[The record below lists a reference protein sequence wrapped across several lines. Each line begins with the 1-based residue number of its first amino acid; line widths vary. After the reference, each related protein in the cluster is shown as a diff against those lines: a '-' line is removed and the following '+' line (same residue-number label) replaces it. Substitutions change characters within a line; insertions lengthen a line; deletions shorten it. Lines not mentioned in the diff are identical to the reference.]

1 MNYQETIEFLFS
13 QLPMYQREGAAAY
26 KADLS
31 NTLYLD
37 DFLGNPHHK
46 FKTIHVAGTNG
57 KGSVSHMLASV
68 LQQQGYKTGLYTSPH
83 LKDFRERIRI
93 NGKMIDEDFVVNFT
107 QRIKENIYDIKPSFF
122 EITVAMAFD
131 YFAKQNIDIAVI
143 ETGMGGRLDS
153 TNIIYPLVSVITNI
167 GLDHTAFLGDNL
179 SSIAREKAGIIKAG
193 IPLVVGEHNKETDEV
208 FVQKAEE
215 EGAKVLFA
223 QDYYYAEYS
232 LQSVHG
238 TQLFNVKSGDEIAFQ
253 QIELDLLGKYQAKN
267 LVTCLKTID
276 VLKSEGLELADKSI
290 YSGLR
295 QIQKTGL
302 MGRWQILGNN
312 PLIVCDT
319 AHNVEGLTVV
329 LEQIQQ
335 IAYKQLHVVIGMV
348 NDKNIEKILEI
359 FPINANYYF
368 SRANIPRA
376 LPVDQLKMMAL
387 KYNLTGEKYTSVK
400 EALEAAKSTAKAQ
413 DMIFVGGSTFVV
425 AEVV

>member
-193 IPLVVGEHNKETDEV
+193 IPLVVGEHNK
-208 FVQKAEE
+208 
-215 EGAKVLFA
+215 
-223 QDYYYAEYS
+223 
-232 LQSVHG
+232 
-238 TQLFNVKSGDEIAFQ
+238 
-253 QIELDLLGKYQAKN
+253 
-267 LVTCLKTID
+267 
-276 VLKSEGLELADKSI
+276 
-290 YSGLR
+290 
-295 QIQKTGL
+295 
-302 MGRWQILGNN
+302 
-312 PLIVCDT
+312 
-319 AHNVEGLTVV
+319 
-329 LEQIQQ
+329 
-335 IAYKQLHVVIGMV
+335 
-348 NDKNIEKILEI
+348 
-359 FPINANYYF
+359 
-368 SRANIPRA
+368 
-376 LPVDQLKMMAL
+376 
-387 KYNLTGEKYTSVK
+387 
-400 EALEAAKSTAKAQ
+400 
-413 DMIFVGGSTFVV
+413 
-425 AEVV
+425 

>member
-1 MNYQETIEFLFS
+1 M
-13 QLPMYQREGAAAY
+13 
-26 KADLS
+26 
-31 NTLYLD
+31 
-37 DFLGNPHHK
+37 
-46 FKTIHVAGTNG
+46 
-57 KGSVSHMLASV
+57 
-68 LQQQGYKTGLYTSPH
+68 
-83 LKDFRERIRI
+83 
-93 NGKMIDEDFVVNFT
+93 
-107 QRIKENIYDIKPSFF
+107 
-122 EITVAMAFD
+122 
-131 YFAKQNIDIAVI
+131 
-143 ETGMGGRLDS
+143 
-153 TNIIYPLVSVITNI
+153 
-167 GLDHTAFLGDNL
+167 
-179 SSIAREKAGIIKAG
+179 
-193 IPLVVGEHNKETDEV
+193 
-208 FVQKAEE
+208 
-215 EGAKVLFA
+215 LFA